1 MRSRTQGVGGLGFPA
16 EATLFR
22 QAQAGNRDSLNL
34 LMARHE
40 GLVHTV
46 VRRYGFGDLAI
57 TEALHLGRIGLW
69 RAIVHYTPER
79 GVAFSTY
86 AWACIRNEI
95 LQVLRASAR
104 RKELPVA
111 SRAVLSAP
119 MLDAVIE
126 PDAPWIRQCLLQL
139 VKRLPERLRYVI
151 GAYYG
156 LAGQPASTY
165 AAIGVHLGLTKQR
178 VCQLR
183 TEALVWLR
191 QPAHS
196 QTLRSLLDRHTVAD
210 YQWAED
216 LAQRWLQRRG
226 GRNGRSPHCG

>member
-1 MRSRTQGVGGLGFPA
+1 MRSRTQAVGGLGWTP

-22 QAQAGNRDSLNL
+22 QAQAGCRDSLNL

-40 GLVHTV
+40 GLVHAV

-79 GVAFSTY
+79 GAAFSTY
-86 AWACIRNEI
+86 AWPCIRNEI
-95 LQVLRASAR
+95 LQVIRASAR

-111 SRAVLSAP
+111 SLAVLSGS
-119 MLDAVIE
+119 MLDDFIE
-126 PDAPWIRQCLLQL
+126 PDAQWIWQSLFQL
-139 VKRLPERLRYVI
+139 VARLPERLRYVMV
-151 GAYYG
+151 AYYG
-156 LAGQPASTY
+156 LEGQPASTY
-165 AAIGVHLGLTKQR
+165 AAIGAHLGLTKQR

-210 YQWAED
+210 YQWADD

-226 GRNGRSPHCG
+226 GRNGR

>member
-1 MRSRTQGVGGLGFPA
+1 MYLRKQGAGGPGSTS

-22 QAQAGNRDSLNL
+22 QAQAGCRDSLNL

-40 GLVHTV
+40 GLVHAV
-46 VRRYGFGDLAI
+46 VRRNGCGDLAI
-57 TEALHLGRIGLW
+57 TEALQLGRIGLW
-69 RAIVHYTPER
+69 RAVVHYTPER

-86 AWACIRNEI
+86 AWRCIRNEI
-95 LQVLRASAR
+95 LQVIRASAR
-104 RKELPVA
+104 RKELSVT
-111 SRAVLSAP
+111 SWAVLSDP
-119 MLDAVIE
+119 LLNAVIE
-126 PDAPWIRQCLLQL
+126 PDARWIQQSLLQL
-139 VKRLPERLRYVI
+139 VERLPERLRYVI

-156 LAGQPASTY
+156 LEGQPASTY
-165 AAIGVHLGLTKQR
+165 AAIGAHLGLTRQR

-196 QTLRSLLDRHTVAD
+196 QTLRSLLERHTVAD
-210 YQWAED
+210 YQWADD

-226 GRNGRSPHCG
+226 GRDGR

>member
-1 MRSRTQGVGGLGFPA
+1 MRSHTQAVGGPGSRP

-22 QAQAGNRDSLNL
+22 QAQAGCRDSLNL

-40 GLVHTV
+40 GLVHAV

-69 RAIVHYTPER
+69 RAIAHYTPER
-79 GVAFSTY
+79 GAAFSTY
-86 AWACIRNEI
+86 AWPCIRNEI
-95 LQVLRASAR
+95 LQVIRASAR
-104 RKELPVA
+104 RKELPVVSLVA
-111 SRAVLSAP
+111 LSDQV
-119 MLDAVIE
+119 LDALLEQETQV
-126 PDAPWIRQCLLQL
+126 IRQGMLQL
-139 VKRLPERLRYVI
+139 VARLPERLRYVMV
-151 GAYYG
+151 AYYG
-156 LAGQPASTY
+156 LDGQPGSTY
-165 AAIGVHLGLTKQR
+165 AAIGAHLGLTKQR

-196 QTLRSLLDRHTVAD
+196 QALRSLLDRHTVAD
-210 YQWAED
+210 YQWADD

-226 GRNGRSPHCG
+226 GRHGR

>member
-1 MRSRTQGVGGLGFPA
+1 MRTRTQAVGGPGSTS

-22 QAQAGNRDSLNL
+22 QAQAGCRDSLNRQ
-34 LMARHE
+34 MARHE
-40 GLVHTV
+40 GLVHAV

-69 RAIVHYTPER
+69 RAIMHYTPER

-86 AWACIRNEI
+86 AWSCIRNEI
-95 LQVLRASAR
+95 LQVIRASAR

-111 SRAVLSAP
+111 SLAVLSGP
-119 MLDAVIE
+119 MLDAFIE
-126 PDAPWIRQCLLQL
+126 LDAQWIRQSLLQL
-139 VKRLPERLRYVI
+139 VKRLPERLRYVMV
-151 GAYYG
+151 AYYG
-156 LAGQPASTY
+156 LDGQPASTY

-210 YQWAED
+210 YQWAD
-216 LAQRWLQRRG
+216 NLAQRWLQRRG
-226 GRNGRSPHCG
+226 GRNGR

>member
-1 MRSRTQGVGGLGFPA
+1 MYSRKQAAGGPGSAA

-40 GLVHTV
+40 GLVQAV

-57 TEALHLGRIGLW
+57 TEALHIGRIGLW
-69 RAIVHYTPER
+69 RAILHYTPER
-79 GVAFSTY
+79 GPAFSTY
-86 AWACIRNEI
+86 AWPCIRNE
-95 LQVLRASAR
+95 LLHVERAQAR
-104 RKELPVA
+104 RKKLP
-111 SRAVLSAP
+111 RATQAVVSDAT
-119 MLDAVIE
+119 LDTFIE
-126 PDAPWIRQCLLQL
+126 AEHRPIGQSLFQL
-139 VKRLPERLRYVI
+139 VARLPERLRYVI
-151 GAYYG
+151 VAYYG
-156 LAGQPASTY
+156 LDGQPGSTY
-165 AAIGVHLGLTKQR
+165 AAIGAQLGLTKQR

-196 QTLRSLLDRHTVAD
+196 QTLRSRLDRHTTAD
-210 YQWAED
+210 YQWADD

-226 GRNGRSPHCG
+226 GRYGR

>member
-1 MRSRTQGVGGLGFPA
+1 MRSRIHAVGGPGSTS

-40 GLVHTV
+40 GLVHAV

-57 TEALHLGRIGLW
+57 PEALHLGRIGLW
-69 RAIVHYTPER
+69 RAIAHYTPER
-79 GVAFSTY
+79 GAAFSTY
-86 AWACIRNEI
+86 AWPCIRNEI
-95 LQVLRASAR
+95 LQVIRASGR
-104 RKELPVA
+104 QKELPVVSLA
-111 SRAVLSAP
+111 ALSDQV
-119 MLDAVIE
+119 LDALLEQKTQV
-126 PDAPWIRQCLLQL
+126 IRQGLLQL
-139 VKRLPERLRYVI
+139 VARLPERLRYVMV
-151 GAYYG
+151 AYYG
-156 LAGQPASTY
+156 LDGQPGSTY
-165 AAIGVHLGLTKQR
+165 AAIGAHLGLTKQR

-210 YQWAED
+210 YQWADD

-226 GRNGRSPHCG
+226 GRNGR

>member
-1 MRSRTQGVGGLGFPA
+1 MCSCRQVAGGLGSA
-16 EATLFR
+16 TEATLLR
-22 QAQAGNRDSLNL
+22 EAQAGGRDSLNQ

-40 GLVHTV
+40 GLVYAV
-46 VRRYGFGDLAI
+46 VRRYGVGDLAI

-79 GVAFSTY
+79 RVAFSTY
-86 AWACIRNEI
+86 AWPCIRNEI
-95 LQVLRASAR
+95 LQVIRASAR

-111 SRAVLSAP
+111 SLAVLSGS
-119 MLDAVIE
+119 MLDAFIE
-126 PDAPWIRQCLLQL
+126 PDTRWIRQSLLQL
-139 VKRLPERLRYVI
+139 VERLPERLRYVI
-151 GAYYG
+151 VAYYG
-156 LAGQPASTY
+156 LDGQPGSTY
-165 AAIGVHLGLTKQR
+165 AVMGAHLGLTKQR

-196 QTLRSLLDRHTVAD
+196 QTLRSLLDRHTVSD
-210 YQWAED
+210 YQWADD

-226 GRNGRSPHCG
+226 GRHGR

>member
-1 MRSRTQGVGGLGFPA
+1 MRSRTQGVGGLGSTS

-22 QAQAGNRDSLNL
+22 QAQAGCRDSLNR

-40 GLVHTV
+40 GLVHAV

-79 GVAFSTY
+79 RVAFSTY
-86 AWACIRNEI
+86 AWPCIRNAI
-95 LQVLRASAR
+95 LQVIRASAR

-111 SRAVLSAP
+111 SRAVLSGSL
-119 MLDAVIE
+119 LDACSE
-126 PDAPWIRQCLLQL
+126 PDAPWIRQSLLQL

-156 LAGQPASTY
+156 LEGQPASTY
-165 AAIGVHLGLTKQR
+165 AVIGVQLGLTKQR

-210 YQWAED
+210 YQWADD

-226 GRNGRSPHCG
+226 GRHGR